1 MRIYLDACTI
11 NRLSDPPMQQRIA
24 LEAAAIERLLQG
36 VRTGQLCWIASSVLV
51 VEIENNPD
59 ERRRSS
65 ALALLCF
72 ASEVHRPTAVSAE
85 RGRQLNLLGYGK
97 LDALHLA
104 MAEEQRCDLLL
115 TTDDRFLRRAMR
127 NLGKPSVRVE
137 NPLNYWKEV
146 RL

>member
-1 MRIYLDACTI
+1 MD
-11 NRLSDPPMQQRIA
+11 
-24 LEAAAIERLLQG
+24 RLLQG
-36 VRTGQLCWIASSVLV
+36 MRAGHLCWIASSVLA

-59 ERRRSS
+59 LQRRDS
-65 ALALLCF
+65 ALALLRF
-72 ASEVHRPTAVSAE
+72 AAEIHRPSAISGE

-104 MAEEQRCDLLL
+104 MAEEHHCDLLL
-115 TTDDRFLRRAMR
+115 TTDDRFLRRALR
-127 NLGKPSVRVE
+127 DLGKPSVRVE